1 MRIRY
6 AIEKEIEVPDNLT
19 AMDIDDIISQKC
31 EGENGFD
38 YQWMN
43 TSEINEQ
50 HLTGLFDGMNLT
62 ISYGKFGGNNMKV
75 LGSFVDCVY
84 DSNLYKEDMGDIRTK
99 LISRLPDKRICEMAS
114 VLIIDTKYDMY
125 VVKIRR
131 PELNSSGCVDIEKTH
146 KKIYETDFIEISKR
160 DYEGLDWREATKRTD
175 ELMKPGSF
183 VIFKTDI
190 EVDKLLD

>member
-1 MRIRY
+1 
-6 AIEKEIEVPDNLT
+6 
-19 AMDIDDIISQKC
+19 
-31 EGENGFD
+31 
-38 YQWMN
+38 
-43 TSEINEQ
+43 
-50 HLTGLFDGMNLT
+50 
-62 ISYGKFGGNNMKV
+62 MKV

-84 DSNLYKEDMGDIRTK
+84 ESHLYKEDIGDIRTK

-114 VLIIDTKYDMY
+114 VLIIDTKYDAY

-131 PELNSSGCVDIEKTH
+131 PELNSNGFVDIEKTH

-160 DYEGLDWREATKRTD
+160 DYNGLDWKEAVKKTD